1 MSEELIITFSYYGI
15 GGAQRR
21 AFALA
26 DNFAKN
32 GYDVYVLAILG
43 SDSTISECNYY
54 NVDKRIKLV
63 LIPDYYE
70 IHKNDKYILQSEEKT
85 KKQITFLKKLQLIFK
100 PFKRITDKINYL
112 INGFRK
118 RNPLRAFMLS
128 HQNATVISFG
138 FNI

>member
-54 NVDKRIKLV
+54 
-63 LIPDYYE
+63 
-70 IHKNDKYILQSEEKT
+70 
-85 KKQITFLKKLQLIFK
+85 
-100 PFKRITDKINYL
+100 
-112 INGFRK
+112 
-118 RNPLRAFMLS
+118 
-128 HQNATVISFG
+128 
-138 FNI
+138 